1 MGETSNQDLIGR
13 SGVRRSDTLD
23 DLKADIEQTRDNI
36 GQTLEAIGEKLSPRH
51 MVQEAA
57 GSVKD
62 AAASV
67 KDAAARKVG
76 NAMASASERVG
87 NAMAT
92 ASERAGELMDSTRDA
107 AEIVRDRVAGN
118 PWPVALLAVGVG
130 WYAYQRLR
138 RTNGHDDEEGYSP
151 RWYEEGEEMP
161 VPNTRHS
168 FAAEITHQVSRFSSR
183 ATSDL
188 SRIFRQNPLAFG
200 VAAAAIGVAIGLSVP
215 ETQTENR
222 LLGETRDAMVNKA
235 REAVSQTGV

>member
-23 DLKADIEQTRDNI
+23 ELKADIEQTRDNI

-67 KDAAARKVG
+67 KDATARKVG

-92 ASERAGELMDSTRDA
+92 ASERAGELMESTRDA

-130 WYAYQRLR
+130 WYAYQRFR
-138 RTNGHDDEEGYSP
+138 RTNGHDDEGYSP

-161 VPNTRHS
+161 APDAGRS
-168 FAAEITHQVSRFSSR
+168 YAGAITDQVSRFSSR